1 MVKRLLFL
9 FLLIVSVRAFS
20 QLEDDNRIQNQFIV
34 MLKPDRSVESLVKQL
49 PELDISKCLSKQ
61 MNIWLLDRNNTTT
74 PDKFLE
80 QLQVNKLVK
89 LAQFNH
95 RVQRRSLV
103 PNDPY
108 FNSQW
113 NMMNTGQ
120 GGGLVG
126 ADIDATDAWAI
137 NHNNVTANGDSVV
150 VAIIDG
156 DQTQGFDITHED
168 LNFFVNYHEIPGN
181 GIDDDSDGFVDDYL
195 GWNSFSST
203 GDIQPG
209 GSSDTHAMRLSG
221 IAAAIG
227 NNGKGV
233 AGVCWGA
240 KVMRVVGAS
249 SLESQVVEAYDYVRE
264 MRRLYNNTNGAKG
277 AFVVSTNTSF
287 GIDKVPYTDYPI
299 WCAMYDS
306 MGYVGILSAAATANG
321 PWDVDLYGDMPTAC
335 PSKFLITVTNT
346 TSRDQLNP
354 SAAWG
359 DTTIALGAPGSGIY
373 STDPGNTYGFDN
385 GTSFSAP
392 HVTGTV
398 AAMFAAACPKLL
410 SDYKLYPDSVALVVK
425 RMILSGVTRLSE
437 LYNITITGGR
447 LNLYNAIKNLDVYN
461 CSACNYTASLTTT
474 QPDCSNTCNGS
485 LQANVIGTGHY
496 AYSWSNSATGSSVI
510 SNLCPGTYSVTITDT
525 LTGCSQVQNAYL
537 YKPDSI
543 VVSHINT
550 IPVVGSDSGNI
561 IVSAGA
567 GNYPLQYSLD
577 GVHYQQASTL
587 IVSSNGTY
595 TVYIRNSIGCV
606 VQRSVIVSDV
616 QNITQ
621 HMDWN
626 LFPNPAFNQ
635 LNISLNLPAS
645 ANLTFVIADVLG
657 QKISTGKQTF
667 PGGLH
672 TITKDVSN
680 LQPGTYFLT
689 ISDGNSN
696 STQRFVV
703 AR

>member
-1 MVKRLLFL
+1 MFL
-9 FLLIVSVRAFS
+9 WVVSVPAFS
-20 QLEDDNRIQNQFIV
+20 QLEDDTRVQNQFMV
-34 MLKPDRSVESLVKQL
+34 MLKPGQNIETLVKQL
-49 PELDISKCLSKQ
+49 PQLSISKCLSKQ
-61 MNIWLLDRNNTTT
+61 MNIWLLDRNNSAA
-74 PDKFLE
+74 PEKFLK
-80 QLQVNKLVK
+80 QLQYNKSVK

-95 RVQRRSLV
+95 RVHRRALV

-120 GGGLVG
+120 GGGFVG

-137 NHNNVTANGDSVV
+137 NHNNVTAIGDSVV

-181 GIDDDSDGFVDDYL
+181 GFDDDSDGFVDDYY

-240 KVMRVVGAS
+240 KVMRVVGSS

-264 MRRLYNNTNGAKG
+264 MRRLYNITNGAKG

-287 GIDKVPYTDYPI
+287 GIDKVPYSDYPI

-306 MGYVGILSAAATANG
+306 LGYVGILSAAATANG
-321 PWDVDLYGDMPTAC
+321 PWDVDLYGDMPTSC

-410 SDYKLYPDSVALVVK
+410 ADYKLYPDSVALVVK
-425 RMILSGVTRLSE
+425 QMILSGVTRLSE

-447 LNLYNAIKNLDVYN
+447 LNLYNAIKNLDEYN
-461 CSACNYTASLTTT
+461 CSACNYTTSLNTT
-474 QPDCSNTCNGS
+474 QPDCSNICNGS
-485 LQANVIGTGHY
+485 LQANVTGAGHY
-496 AYSWSNSATGSSVI
+496 QYNWSNSSTANSVI
-510 SNLCPGTYSVTITDT
+510 SNLCAGIYSVTITDT
-525 LTGCSQVQNAYL
+525 LTGCSQVKNAYL

-550 IPVVGSDSGNI
+550 IPVVSGDSGNI
-561 IVSAGA
+561 IVSASA
-567 GNYPLQYSLD
+567 GNYHLEYALD

-595 TVYIRNSIGCV
+595 TVYIRNGIGCV
-606 VQRSVIVSDV
+606 VQQSVIVSDV
-616 QNITQ
+616 ENLTQ
-621 HMDWN
+621 GMAWS
-626 LFPNPAFNQ
+626 LFPNPANNQ
-635 LNISLNLPAS
+635 LNISLNLATTNDIQLAIS
-645 ANLTFVIADVLG
+645 NILG
-657 QKISTGKQTF
+657 QQIFCKKQSV
-667 PGGLH
+667 PAGQS
-672 TITKDVSN
+672 TITEDVSF
-680 LQPGTYFLT
+680 LESGTYFVTLKKG
-689 ISDGNSN
+689 SSS

-703 AR
+703 VR

>member
-9 FLLIVSVRAFS
+9 FLLMVCCRAFS
-20 QLEDDNRIQNQFIV
+20 QSEDDYRVPNQFIV
-34 MLKPDRSVESLVKQL
+34 MVTPGEHVESLVKLL
-49 PELDISKCLSKQ
+49 PELSISKCLSRQ
-61 MNIWLLDRNNTTT
+61 MNIWLLDRNASTV
-74 PDKFLE
+74 PEKFLE
-80 QLQVNKLVK
+80 QLRANKLIK

-95 RVQRRSLV
+95 RVQHRSLV

-108 FNSQW
+108 FSNQW

-120 GGGLVG
+120 SGGLVG

-137 NHNNVTANGDSVV
+137 NHNNVTANGDSIV

-156 DQTQGFDITHED
+156 DETQGFDITHED

-203 GDIQPG
+203 GNVQPG
-209 GSSDTHAMRLSG
+209 GASDPHAMKLAG

-240 KVMRVVGAS
+240 KVMRVVGSS

-346 TSRDQLNP
+346 TNRDQLNP

-373 STDPGNTYGFDN
+373 STNPDNTYDLDA
-385 GTSFSAP
+385 GTSFASP
-392 HVTGTV
+392 HITGTV

-447 LNLYNAIKNLDVYN
+447 LSLYNAIKNLDEYN
-461 CSACNYTASLTTT
+461 CSACNYSVSLTTT

-485 LQANVIGTGHY
+485 LQANIIGTGHY
-496 AYSWSNSATGSSVI
+496 VYSWSNSETGTPI
-510 SNLCPGTYSVTITDT
+510 ASNLCPGIYSVTITDT

-543 VVSHINT
+543 VISHINT
-550 IPVVGSDSGNI
+550 IPVTGSDSGNI

-606 VQRSVIVSDV
+606 VQQSVVVSDV
-616 QNITQ
+616 QNIADY
-621 HMDWN
+621 MSWS
-626 LFPNPAFNQ
+626 LFPNPASNQ
-635 LNISLNLPAS
+635 LNISLNLPTG
-645 ANLTFVIADVLG
+645 ANITLVITDVLG
-657 QKISTGKQTF
+657 QKISTGKQTLQS
-667 PGGLH
+667 GLH
-672 TITKDVSN
+672 TIAKDVSS
-680 LQPGTYFLT
+680 LQAGTYFLT
-689 ISDGNSN
+689 ISYGNSN

-703 AR
+703 AQ